1 MNERKLWWI
10 FKKSPTSKNQ
20 KIDKKIFS
28 SKKWFIILFKFF
40 KDSSNLDGLSNGS
53 GSDSNLKLVRNIFKQ
68 KEFK

>member
-1 MNERKLWWI
+1 MNFQKI
-10 FKKSPTSKNQ
+10 TDIKKSIKKTFQKN
-20 KIDKKIFS
+20 DL
-28 SKKWFIILFKFF
+28 LFYFNFF